1 MQQRGLQNWNLHGLG
16 FIYYLLMVASP
27 SFEMNWCT
35 HMVSPRS
42 SSDSTRLYLDIFQ
55 MCIGHFLLCS
65 LHKPMIGTSKNDAN
79 FITAVHTALNSFQN
93 IICTLNYLL
102 IIIMD
107 QLVKLILPQVWLFLI
122 FQSQNQVMLYYL
134 IVKMILIHKR
144 TSEYLG
150 LIFFRLRPSS
160 LSLSYGTTY
169 AKRYYYLWFP
179 RY

>member
-1 MQQRGLQNWNLHGLG
+1 MWFTNFYSVLDLQDINKLESKWNNSSNMDSTLTLQKIIM
-16 FIYYLLMVASP
+16 FDKKEKKTSNRLPKLK
-27 SFEMNWCT
+27 T
-35 HMVSPRS
+35 HVLPLVSLRS

-107 QLVKLILPQVWLFLI
+107 QLVKLILP
-122 FQSQNQVMLYYL
+122 
-134 IVKMILIHKR
+134 K
-144 TSEYLG
+144 
-150 LIFFRLRPSS
+150 
-160 LSLSYGTTY
+160 YGCFWYFNLKT
-169 AKRYYYLWFP
+169 K
-179 RY
+179 